1 MTQIESKNRQTIS
14 GKKDQAYSVSHFT
27 LVLTTASQRNTKK
40 QREKSWQDLS
50 VNLSENITTITD
62 TMTYL

>member
-14 GKKDQAYSVSHFT
+14 GKKDQAYSVRHFT

-50 VNLSENITTITD
+50 VNLSENITTITE